1 MPVFSTF
8 HMLCAVGWKHA
19 FSFPCTTSACG
30 PHILGSVC
38 MHASSMQ
45 SHQYTPKRYPHT
57 HTHRRIHTHTHLLMH
72 THTYTYMYAQI
83 HTHTHTRTHTH
94 THTRTLK
101 QTHKKRTHAILA
113 IPVEWVMYKGQ
124 DTQWCFTLVWYME
137 VDTQQTLWHQQHKQ
151 DSRAYSYRLRQTTVV
166 VGFNR
171 SHFCTLHYLSTIDPS
186 LWKEHITGSLPNYS
200 LESYFELWGQFEW
213 GYLIQMY
220 IQSHWNRSKQ

>member
-30 PHILGSVC
+30 PRILGSVC

-94 THTRTLK
+94 IHTHA
-101 QTHKKRTHAILA
+101 HSSKRTKSGHMLFWQFQLSGWCIRGKTHNDVLHWRDTWRWTHNRHCGISNTNKTHVH
-113 IPVEWVMYKGQ
+113 IPIDYDKQ
-124 DTQWCFTLVWYME
+124 
-137 VDTQQTLWHQQHKQ
+137 LWLWALIGVISVHYTIYLLLTHHCEKNISQ
-151 DSRAYSYRLRQTTVV
+151 A
-166 VGFNR
+166 
-171 SHFCTLHYLSTIDPS
+171 HF
-186 LWKEHITGSLPNYS
+186 
-200 LESYFELWGQFEW
+200 
-213 GYLIQMY
+213 LI
-220 IQSHWNRSKQ
+220 IH